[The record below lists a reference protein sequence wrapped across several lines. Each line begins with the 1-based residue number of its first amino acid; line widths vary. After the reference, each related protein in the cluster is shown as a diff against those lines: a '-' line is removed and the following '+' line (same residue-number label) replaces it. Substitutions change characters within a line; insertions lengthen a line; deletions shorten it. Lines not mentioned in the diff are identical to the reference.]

1 MLYIYPQLDEMVQSF
16 EDYDQFRD
24 KVIVRHDPCP
34 ILFKLAASLSS
45 LTVGGGT
52 PMFWAPEDRAIARRS
67 VDVFALGIMV
77 METLKIE
84 KPRPNR
90 QGKEC
95 KWLSDQPRLLTTF
108 FGNGTTELALAT
120 ELEDFIRSMYAR
132 NPEERPKMGQVVKT
146 LESIHE
152 RL

>member
-1 MLYIYPQLDEMVQSF
+1 
-16 EDYDQFRD
+16 
-24 KVIVRHDPCP
+24 
-34 ILFKLAASLSS
+34 
-45 LTVGGGT
+45 
-52 PMFWAPEDRAIARRS
+52 MFWAPEDRAIARRS

-84 KPRPNR
+84 KPRQNR
-90 QGKEC
+90 QGKC

-108 FGNGTTELALAT
+108 FGNGTRELALAT

-132 NPEERPKMGQVVKT
+132 DPEERPKTGQLVKT

-152 RL
+152 RF